1 MRGGSGYK
9 SGMRGGG
16 PYGVG
21 GYNHG
26 GPVRP
31 GYYAGVRD
39 FGGVQGNGGQPMS
52 TSYGGSG
59 GYYQQQKR
67 QLPPYSQRK
76 HDEETI

>member
-1 MRGGSGYK
+1 MRGGSSYN

-16 PYGVG
+16 HYGGG

-39 FGGVQGNGGQPMS
+39 FGGAPPMS
-52 TSYGGSG
+52 TSYSGNG

-67 QLPPYSQRK
+67 QLPPYTQRK
-76 HDEETI
+76 DEAI